1 MPSVV
6 DEVQADTVVTA
17 PRPARRSVARPTSGA
32 GRPLPGG
39 AENPSDL
46 ADPRWIIGVW
56 VVVALF
62 AAVTAWRSHVVGIPL
77 RDPDGQMFRG
87 RLESALIMM
96 AAFTVLDAVRR
107 APSRRSPRAWW
118 ATWRARWWGRR
129 LALVVSGLVAYHCV
143 YVCYRNLKSWDAFN
157 TPHDDD
163 LLALDRWLFLGHSP
177 ASLLH
182 DVLGQ
187 HTSAYVL
194 TVVYKSFTYFV
205 PLSLVGALVF
215 VTRIRRAYVF
225 LAAGM
230 WLWILGVA
238 SYYLI
243 PTLGPFAS
251 DPGTF
256 AGLTRTSITGTQEE
270 YLTERAHLLAHPEAH
285 DAFASIS
292 AFASLHVAFTTLIF
306 LMLRYYGM
314 RRLARVW
321 AVYLAAVMVA
331 TVYFGWHFLVDVPA
345 GVAVAMLSVLLARW
359 LVLPRGTRE
368 QPAP

>member
-1 MPSVV
+1 MRIVV

-17 PRPARRSVARPTSGA
+17 PRPAHRPGARPTPR
-32 GRPLPGG
+32 RP
-39 AENPSDL
+39 ASRSVENPSDL
-46 ADPRWIIGVW
+46 ADPRWVAGVW

-62 AAVTAWRSHVVGIPL
+62 AAVTAWRSNVVDIPL

-87 RLESALIMM
+87 RLVSALVLM
-96 AAFTVLDAVRR
+96 AVFTVLDSVRR
-107 APSRRSPRAWW
+107 SSSWHSPRAWF

-129 LALVVSGLVAYHCV
+129 LALVVSGLVAYHSV

-157 TPHDDD
+157 RPHDDD

-182 DVLGQ
+182 DLLGQ
-187 HTSAYVL
+187 HTAAYVL

-205 PLSLVGALVF
+205 PLSIVGALVF

-230 WLWILGVA
+230 WLWILGVG

-251 DPGTF
+251 DAGDFT
-256 AGLTRTSITGTQEE
+256 GLTRTSITGTQEE
-270 YLTERAHLLAHPEAH
+270 YLAERTHLLTHPEAH

-306 LMLRYYGM
+306 LMLRYYGL

-321 AVYLAAVMVA
+321 AVYLAAVMVS

-345 GVAVAMLSVLLARW
+345 GVAVAMLSMLLARW
-359 LVLPRGTRE
+359 LVLPHGTEE
-368 QPAP
+368 QPVP